1 MIFMRKCFKT
11 SDIAAKGTVLWL
23 KMSRR
28 TVPMVE
34 NGPEN
39 RPRGWLWLV
48 YTNETQYFRQKI

>member
-1 MIFMRKCFKT
+1 MRKCFKT